1 MDVRIIC
8 ISDIERA
15 YRGSSMDEELSVYH
29 GTGATDIFGLK
40 DKTAF
45 YFRAYSYML
54 VLYGKAKMN
63 IDQHGYVLTPRTLV
77 SQSPLHLAQFE
88 EVSADF
94 EFKVAS
100 VTQGMVD
107 SLKHIDVRPR
117 VVEGTRTHA
126 RPISIMTAQEA
137 SVVEQCFD
145 DLVRCVERVG
155 HRYRRGMVENSLCR
169 FFLEYDNIF
178 SNREEADAQTQ
189 SRSPRQQQIVDK
201 FIDLVSTDMPA
212 HTNVAH
218 YCDKMGLTP
227 QYLTRVMRAQTG
239 IRPSDFIREMLYAEA
254 RNLLTSHSLTV
265 QEVAFRLGFADQSSF
280 GKFFKRCSGMP
291 PGHFARS

>member
-1 MDVRIIC
+1 MDVRVIF

-15 YRGSSMDEELSVYH
+15 YRGTSMHDELSVYH
-29 GTGATDIFGLK
+29 GTGAADIFGLN

-63 IDQHGYVLTPRTLV
+63 IDQREYVLTPHTLV
-77 SQSPLHLAQFE
+77 SQSPLHLAQFG

-100 VTQGMVD
+100 VTQAMVD
-107 SLKHIDVRPR
+107 NLKLIDVRPR
-117 VVEGTRTHA
+117 VVEGTRTHTH
-126 RPISIMTAQEA
+126 PVSIMTAGEA

-145 DLVRCVERVG
+145 DLARCVERIG

-178 SNREEADAQTQ
+178 SNRKEDVAQAQ
-189 SRSPRQQQIVDK
+189 GGSPRQQQIVDR
-201 FIDLVSTDMPA
+201 FIDLVSTDMPV
-212 HTNVAH
+212 HTDVAH
-218 YCDKMGLTP
+218 YCDKMSLTP

-254 RNLLTSHSLTV
+254 RNLLASRKLTV

-291 PGHFARS
+291 PSHFARR